1 MTRDTGHVTCSMML
15 QHDSL
20 PGFLSGCCL
29 AMVGVEGVGV
39 AAAVST
45 GSEEG
50 ESSVSWARLL
60 VSIVLPAGHL
70 LGSHHLL

>member
-1 MTRDTGHVTCSMML
+1 MML

-39 AAAVST
+39 AAGLST

-70 LGSHHLL
+70 LRSHHLL

>member
-1 MTRDTGHVTCSMML
+1 MTRDPEHVTCSMML

-20 PGFLSGCCL
+20 PGFLSGCL

-39 AAAVST
+39 AAGVSA

-50 ESSVSWARLL
+50 DSSVSWARLL